1 MATRRAPP
9 FDDDL
14 RTRVLLE
21 LRRARRHLLA
31 GVSGATEDQMERPAR
46 RHGACMKWHL
56 GHAAFV
62 ERAHLARLVGPLG
75 EDWLRGVLAFGPQ
88 SIEDREGDLPPSA
101 EILRW
106 LSASRRLTES
116 IALAIALDERALAVF
131 RDLVDA
137 DHAEARFLRA
147 RRAELGLGPM
157 AEPRSE
163 LLDMDTECVAPPR
176 FHLRAWSAGDEE
188 SEEVSGDEREASV
201 VSLED
206 RRLERARE
214 ALQRGHEHVRSG
226 NLRAAL
232 RAFEEAARMEET
244 ADALTYQAW
253 MHSLLGDLEKA
264 ERLCLRAI
272 RLDPD
277 FGNPYNDIG
286 TICVQRRDVQS
297 AIEWFQRAKRAR
309 RYEPRHFP
317 FVNLARLY
325 MTLGM
330 PHEALRE
337 LEGALSLSPES
348 DDIRTLIAEL
358 RTQIRES

>member
-1 MATRRAPP
+1 MTD
-9 FDDDL
+9 FELHDLDDDL
-14 RTRVLLE
+14 RPRVLVE
-21 LRRARRHLLA
+21 LRRARRHLLSGIA
-31 GVSGATEDQMERPAR
+31 GASEEQLERPAR

-56 GHAAFV
+56 GHAAFL
-62 ERAHLARLVGPLG
+62 ERAHLGRLVGSLG

-88 SIEDREGDLPPSA
+88 SIDEREGDLPLGS
-101 EILRW
+101 EIQRW

-116 IALAIALDERALAVF
+116 IALAIELDDRSLAVF

-137 DHAEARFLRA
+137 DHAQARFLRL
-147 RRAELGLGPM
+147 RRAEAGLP
-157 AEPRSE
+157 AAPEPRSPF
-163 LLDMDTECVAPPR
+163 LAIDTECVAPPR
-176 FHLRAWSAGDEE
+176 WHLAGWIL
-188 SEEVSGDEREASV
+188 ERERSPRAPRMSTV
-201 VSLED
+201 ISIED
-206 RRLERARE
+206 RRHERAHA
-214 ALQRGHEHVRSG
+214 ALAQGHSHVMAG
-226 NLRAAL
+226 DVRAAL
-232 RAFEEAARMEET
+232 GSFEEAARWEET

-253 MHSLLGDLEKA
+253 MHSLLGDLATA

-272 RLDPD
+272 RVDPD

-286 TICVQRRDVQS
+286 TICLQRRDVAA

-325 MTLGM
+325 MSLGM
-330 PHEALRE
+330 PQDALRE

-348 DDIRTLIAEL
+348 DDIRTLIDTL